1 MATNKYTYAMVLAMD
16 ETSFTT
22 LATAKNKE
30 WLEEAVTRK
39 EARKQ
44 YPRIPVW
51 NEEKQKYTHV
61 ADKSKKPT
69 VKMVDISFF
78 SLKKAFC
85 EEVLKIEKASSKK
98 KPTFRE
104 RMAIAAS
111 K

>member
-1 MATNKYTYAMVLAMD
+1 MATNKYTYAMVMAMD

-22 LATAKNKE
+22 LATSKNKE
-30 WLEEAVTRK
+30 WLEEAVNRT

-44 YPRIPVW
+44 YPRVSVW
-51 NEEKQKYTHV
+51 SDEKQKYVHI
-61 ADKSKKPT
+61 ADKTKKPT
-69 VKMVDISFF
+69 VKMVAISFF
-78 SLKKAFC
+78 TLKKAFC
-85 EEVLKIEKASSKK
+85 EEVLKIEKIGAKK